1 MQDLVPIGTGNSR
14 YLKSVENFKMLYPTY
29 DNFVAALVDGTLPV
43 DFNGINMSGIAQI
56 GTALNKANLLTDDTA
71 ALFGLGAD
79 VVPNDVLAFLGR
91 YNCHWWSV
99 LHGEAYSKVQEVLT
113 PITSAIQLTYE
124 LGNATIK
131 YSKEIS
137 ISSSTLAVSLVNP
150 ETLTFDNGR
159 KTEVATALAQL
170 ISMAPVYITESVL
183 NDDTIF
189 YIPAGA
195 TNGTSN
201 ACTIYYSTA
210 DDGYV
215 TRLSAKAS
223 VPASIVSGKV
233 VIIPEGET
241 TYVNSNDRNAYPD
254 SGTVDGMTY
263 KYLGIPF
270 DNAVTVPKIAVG
282 SYVGTGTY
290 GSSNPNS
297 LTFDFSPMLLMIR
310 NSQTKANPTFFSY
323 SGKQP
328 TWVDEN
334 SGGYATVTF
343 SGNTVQWYS
352 DKNDHWYGDGSSSA
366 VGNSDPKRQLN
377 ISNVIYHYIA
387 IG

>member
-1 MQDLVPIGTGNSR
+1 MKDRVPVNPGRVLVTPENGSAAYYATIKRADNPTQEGT
-14 YLKSVENFKMLYPTY
+14 P
-29 DNFVAALVDGTLPV
+29 
-43 DFNGINMSGIAQI
+43 
-56 GTALNKANLLTDDTA
+56 LNKNSLLKDATA
-71 ALFGLGAD
+71 AMYGLGSDA
-79 VVPNDVLAFLGR
+79 VPDDVLAFLGR

-99 LHGEAYSKVQEVLT
+99 LHGEAHSEVQEVLT

-124 LGNATIK
+124 WGNATIK

-137 ISSSTLAVSLVNP
+137 INSSTLAVSLVNP
-150 ETLTFDNGR
+150 ETLTFDNER
-159 KTEVATALAQL
+159 KTEVAAALAQL
-170 ISMAPVYITESVL
+170 ISMAPVYITGSVL
-183 NDDTIF
+183 TNYADTIF

-201 ACTIYYSTA
+201 ARTIYYSTG

-215 TRLSAKAS
+215 TWLSATAS
-223 VPASIVSGKV
+223 VPASIVGGKI
-233 VIIPEGET
+233 VIIQAGET

-270 DNAVTVPKIAVG
+270 DNAVTAPKIAVG

-310 NSQTKANPTFFSY
+310 NSQNKANPTFFSY

-328 TWVDEN
+328 TWVNEN
-334 SGGYATVTF
+334 GGGYATVTF

-352 DKNDHWYGDGSSSA
+352 DKNDSWYGDGSSSA
-366 VGNSDPKRQLN
+366 VGNSDSKRQLN